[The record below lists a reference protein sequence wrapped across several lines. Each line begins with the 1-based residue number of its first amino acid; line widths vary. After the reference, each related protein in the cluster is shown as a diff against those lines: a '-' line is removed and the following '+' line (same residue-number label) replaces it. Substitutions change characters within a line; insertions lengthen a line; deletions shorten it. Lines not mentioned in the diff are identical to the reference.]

1 MTRNV
6 VKVSGSIAVSVLV
19 LVSAGGASN
28 ATIAPAGGSAA
39 EECMPFEDWKL
50 LRWFGLWSEKYH
62 VPSSPYFN
70 PHEDN
75 RWWRPVRT
83 VDAYGTGEE
92 DIMDGRTLEMHVPC
106 QFWQ

>member
-6 VKVSGSIAVSVLV
+6 VKVLGSISVFALV
-19 LVSAGGASN
+19 LASSGGATE

-39 EECMPFEDWKL
+39 EECIPFEDWER

-62 VPSSPYFN
+62 VPSSPHFN
-70 PHEDN
+70 PHEYN
-75 RWWRPVRT
+75 RWWNPVRI
-83 VDAYGTGEE
+83 VDAWGTGQE
-92 DIMDGRTLEMHVPC
+92 DIMDGRTLAMHEPC